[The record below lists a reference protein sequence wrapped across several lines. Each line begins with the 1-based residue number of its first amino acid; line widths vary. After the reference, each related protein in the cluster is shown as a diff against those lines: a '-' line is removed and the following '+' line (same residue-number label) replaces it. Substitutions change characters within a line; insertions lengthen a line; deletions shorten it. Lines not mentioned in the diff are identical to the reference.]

1 MNFDYQDLKFWLE
14 DKDVLPQAY
23 WDALED
29 YDPDNLNSDQVLAKW
44 LGYDHVQDFYSY
56 EMDITYHEE
65 QADVDGYI
73 MTTAYPTSSIHNPPP
88 ALDMELYYNYI
99 KLGNKRSIRRITLN
113 TKEK

>member
-29 YDPDNLNSDQVLAKW
+29 YDPDNLNSDQVLSNW

-65 QADVDGYI
+65 QSDVDGYI

-88 ALDMELYYNYI
+88 ALDSQIYYAYI
-99 KLGNKRSIRRITLN
+99 NWATNVAS
-113 TKEK
+113 EE